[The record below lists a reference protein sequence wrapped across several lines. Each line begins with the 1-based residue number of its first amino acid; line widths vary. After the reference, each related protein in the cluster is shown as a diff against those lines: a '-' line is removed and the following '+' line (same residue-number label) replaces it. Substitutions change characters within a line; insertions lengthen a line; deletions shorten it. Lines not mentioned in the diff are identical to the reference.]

1 MAIIFVL
8 SAQPDLNSGLGGWD
22 LVLRKL
28 AHAFAFGLLW
38 WLWQRVLGRPIVAA
52 AITLAYAL
60 SDEWH
65 QSFVDG
71 RVGSAR
77 DVAIDGIGIAVAA
90 LLFRRRTR

>member
-8 SAQPDLNSGLGGWD
+8 SAQSDLNSGLGGWD

-28 AHAFAFGLLW
+28 AHALAFGLLW
-38 WLWQRVLGRPIVAA
+38 WLWQRALVRPFVAA
-52 AITLAYAL
+52 VIALAYAV

-77 DVAIDGIGIAVAA
+77 DVAIDAIGIAVAV
-90 LLFRRRTR
+90 LLWRRISR